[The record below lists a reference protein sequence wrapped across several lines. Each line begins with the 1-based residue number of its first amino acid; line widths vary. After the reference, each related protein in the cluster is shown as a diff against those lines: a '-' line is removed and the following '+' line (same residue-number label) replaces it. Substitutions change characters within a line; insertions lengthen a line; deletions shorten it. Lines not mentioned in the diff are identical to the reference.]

1 MRISAIAKRNISKIL
16 PFGVIW
22 LIFACL
28 FLWVEFAAIGNQE
41 NTPDAAI
48 KITPSILAFALTGIT
63 IIGLLVGTI
72 EVLFLS
78 KLFEKKQFWQKIVA
92 KFIIYILFFSFV
104 ILINYPIAASI
115 ELNTS
120 VFHADVWAKYFNF
133 FFSITHLSA
142 IVQLGFSLLFS
153 LLYSE
158 VSENLGQN
166 VLLNF
171 FTGKYHK
178 PISETRIFMFLD
190 MKSSTT
196 IAEELGHIK
205 YFELLKSYYFDLS
218 DAIIKNE
225 GEVYQYVGDEI
236 VMSWKFSKGIKNN
249 NCVNCFFDMKA
260 ALEKKQ
266 EYYLK
271 TYGIH
276 PEFKAGIH
284 FGEVTIGE
292 IGVLKKDIFF
302 TGDVLNTTA
311 RIQSLCNK
319 YSVEFIASK
328 KLIEHLNLGKNYSLS
343 ALNTEKLRGKTKLV
357 DLVAIQKLY

>member
-1 MRISAIAKRNISKIL
+1 
-16 PFGVIW
+16 
-22 LIFACL
+22 
-28 FLWVEFAAIGNQE
+28 
-41 NTPDAAI
+41 
-48 KITPSILAFALTGIT
+48 
-63 IIGLLVGTI
+63 
-72 EVLFLS
+72 
-78 KLFEKKQFWQKIVA
+78 
-92 KFIIYILFFSFV
+92 
-104 ILINYPIAASI
+104 
-115 ELNTS
+115 
-120 VFHADVWAKYFNF
+120 
-133 FFSITHLSA
+133 
-142 IVQLGFSLLFS
+142 
-153 LLYSE
+153 
-158 VSENLGQN
+158 
-166 VLLNF
+166 
-171 FTGKYHK
+171 
-178 PISETRIFMFLD
+178 MFLD

-260 ALEKKQ
+260 ALEKKKG
-266 EYYLK
+266 YYLK
-271 TYGIH
+271 TYGVH

-343 ALNTEKLRGKTKLV
+343 ALKTEKLRGKTKLV
-357 DLVAIQKLY
+357 DLVAIQKLH